1 MRLAGVK
8 SQCHPRQAVTL
19 IELVLVMGLLAIV
32 VAMSAPLL
40 SRFFRGRS
48 LEWEAE
54 RFVALTRY
62 CQNQATSTGEPMEV
76 WIQPDDGTYGMRK
89 IMQVQQLNIPIVK
102 SNAFVNPMEV
112 TFRLGDEVRFEL
124 SKTNF
129 TRNSWASIRFWPDTG
144 IDETS
149 VRELSLMS
157 KEGDSRWI
165 SQSRNRLYYEI
176 RQLTNSWYEL
186 DNEVIR

>member
-8 SQCHPRQAVTL
+8 SRCPSRQAVTL

-62 CQNQATSTGEPMEV
+62 CQNQSAATGEPMEV
-76 WIQPDDGTYGMRK
+76 WIQPDDGMYGMRRV
-89 IMQVQQLNIPIVK
+89 MQVQQLTVPIVK
-102 SNAFVNPMEV
+102 SNAFVNPLELN
-112 TFRLGDEVRFEL
+112 FRLSDDVRFEL

-129 TRNSWASIRFWPDTG
+129 TRNAWASIRFWPDTG

-149 VRELSLMS
+149 VRELSLVA